1 MQAKVEKL
9 LPNFWIVDLLK
20 PLCDTSSMADD
31 RRHGHP
37 EPVETAPWEQASAA
51 AVSRAGDLFQLLRD
65 GKPWTRAQ
73 LAVTTGLARSTVAGK
88 VDLLL
93 GAGLIVS
100 VGEALS
106 SGGRPPSRFAF
117 HPQARTVLAA
127 DVGASHVRVALTDL
141 NGEVVA
147 EDRSALPVASGPEA
161 VLGYVVESGRRLL
174 AQVRQPVHLLA
185 GVGIGLPG
193 PVEHATGRPV
203 KPPIMPGWD
212 GFDVVEFVQ
221 RAFPVPV
228 LVDND
233 VNIMALGERAGF
245 WPGVDDLLFIKVAT
259 GIGSGIISS
268 GQLQRGAD
276 GTAGDLGHVRVARG
290 DGVMCRCGNIGCLE
304 ALASGAAVARSLAA
318 QGVPATSG
326 GDVVE
331 LAAHG
336 NLAAIQALR
345 QAGRDIGEV
354 LATCVNLLNPSV
366 IVIGGS
372 MSAAGEHVMAGV
384 REVVYHRSPPLATTN
399 LRIVLSRAG
408 QRAAVMGASQLVSQ
422 HVLSPSGIE
431 ATLAASVAR
440 TG

>member
-1 MQAKVEKL
+1 M
-9 LPNFWIVDLLK
+9 
-20 PLCDTSSMADD
+20 PLHDHAT
-31 RRHGHP
+31 R
-37 EPVETAPWEQASAA
+37 EAA
-51 AVSRAGDLFQLLRD
+51 ELSPAERIFAARAGDLFQLLRD
-65 GKPWTRAQ
+65 GRPWTRAE
-73 LAVTTGLARSTVAGK
+73 LAGTTGLARSTVAGR

-93 GAGLIVS
+93 HSGFVVS

-117 HPQARTVLAA
+117 HPQARVILAA

-141 NGEVVA
+141 GGTVLA
-147 EDRSALPVASGPEA
+147 EERAPLPVTEGPET
-161 VLGYVVESGRRLL
+161 VLGHVVSTGERLM
-174 AQVRQPVHLLA
+174 AQVGRPPERLA

-212 GFDVVEFVQ
+212 GFDVVGFVQ
-221 RAFPVPV
+221 GSFDVPV

-245 WPGVDDLLFIKVAT
+245 WPDVDDLLFVKVAT

-276 GTAGDLGHVRVARG
+276 GTAGDVGHVRVTGG
-290 DGVMCRCGNIGCLE
+290 DGVVCRCGNTGCLE
-304 ALASGAAVARSLAA
+304 AIASGEALARALTAEGITAASGAEVVALAGAGSLPAVR
-318 QGVPATSG
+318 
-326 GDVVE
+326 
-331 LAAHG
+331 
-336 NLAAIQALR
+336 ALR

-372 MSAAGEHVMAGV
+372 MAAAGEHVMAGV

-399 LRIVLSRAG
+399 LRVVLSRAG
-408 QRAAVMGASQLVSQ
+408 ERAAVVGASQLVSQ
-422 HVLSPSGIE
+422 HVLSPAGIE
-431 ATLAASVAR
+431 AALAQAAAAP
-440 TG
+440 